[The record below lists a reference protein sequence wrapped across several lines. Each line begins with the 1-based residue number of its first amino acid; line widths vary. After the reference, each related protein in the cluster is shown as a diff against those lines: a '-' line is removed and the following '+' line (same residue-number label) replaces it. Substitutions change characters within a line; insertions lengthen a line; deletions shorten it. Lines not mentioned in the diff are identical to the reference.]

1 MNTKILFIISQF
13 FTIYRFPKIEKS
25 ILIGFALGCLL
36 GSPCILELKSF
47 SSDVYPH
54 KIEFGVFLISSNPQ
68 FNQMK
73 CHNQQNVI
81 FSPKVHQF
89 VTNLLSA
96 NLKGAAEYYNCLM
109 SIFLRP
115 WSEFKLKRSSG
126 LVSVALQDKTQTRQM
141 KMSIQKSKN
150 RNDENFTII
159 VRHLVWPLADS
170 SK

>member
-54 KIEFGVFLISSNPQ
+54 KIEFGMFLISSNPQ
-68 FNQMK
+68 FNQMQ

-81 FSPKVHQF
+81 FS
-89 VTNLLSA
+89 
-96 NLKGAAEYYNCLM
+96 EYYNCLM

-115 WSEFKLKRSSG
+115 WSEFRLKRSSG
-126 LVSVALQDKTQTRQM
+126 LVSVALQEKTQSRQM
-141 KMSIQKSKN
+141 KMSVQKSKN

-159 VRHLVWPLADS
+159 FRHLVWPLADS